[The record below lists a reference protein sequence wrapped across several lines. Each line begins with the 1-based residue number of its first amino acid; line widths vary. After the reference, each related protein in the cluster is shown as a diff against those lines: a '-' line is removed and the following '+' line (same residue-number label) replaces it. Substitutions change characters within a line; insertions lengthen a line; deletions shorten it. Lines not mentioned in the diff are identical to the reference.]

1 MEVFVIPVGRDHH
14 ELYCENVADPDDG
27 ENGPKAGLFGQLRAQ
42 FRKVLQAAEP
52 VVPGGLVSAPAP
64 NWFGR
69 AEAWILGW
77 LVERIADQRL
87 LWNLRRQTN
96 ARVMYPE
103 DLSFDQATAIVSL
116 RLTHEYG
123 RHRVWLVIDA
133 IGLVISSLFTLIPG
147 PNLLAYYFAF
157 RVVGHWLSMQGAV
170 QGMKSIKWD
179 GVPCAPLVEFKL
191 LANLDPKDRQQKIQA
206 IAARLKLPN
215 LPSFFKRVSAPRA

>member
-1 MEVFVIPVGRDHH
+1 MEVFVIPVGRDRH
-14 ELYCENVADPDDG
+14 ELYCENVEDPDDG
-27 ENGPKAGLFGQLRAQ
+27 EDGRKSGLFGQLRAR

-52 VVPGGLVSAPAP
+52 VVPGGLVLAPAP

-69 AEAWILGW
+69 VEGWIFGW

-103 DLSFDQATAIVSL
+103 DLSFDQATAIISL
-116 RLTHEYG
+116 RLTQEYG
-123 RHRVWLVIDA
+123 RHRVWLVVDA
-133 IGLVISSLFTLIPG
+133 IGLVISGLFAVIPG

-157 RVVGHWLSMQGAV
+157 RVVGHWLSMRGAV

-179 GVPCAPLVEFKL
+179 GVPCSSLAELQL

-206 IAARLKLPN
+206 IAARLKLPK